1 MRKFIF
7 FIFICMSSPAN
18 TKNQSSYDRIALL
31 LERIKN
37 NYTYQVTGIEKDAK
51 EIVKIARELSDKNYE
66 GLGKIE
72 LAFYYCTSVNDY
84 QKSLK
89 LCEDGFKLMRG
100 DFKNMYRP
108 YYHLNLGR
116 NYQMMGDQVRGQNE
130 YLRAI
135 SLIDKK
141 ENLQTDEKRW
151 LAASLYNAYILFNQE
166 GVEFNQDEF
175 LERSYH
181 LYKEINEK
189 SGLANCYN
197 SFAVTHFK
205 NNNLEKALEYLL
217 KSYSLAE
224 EGKANTHLSIYSAN
238 IGLLYAQLGNKEKSQ
253 VYFDKAQRLNEE
265 LKSKYHTGHMFSQMG
280 AAAFFLKDYKK
291 AIDYLLKA
299 EEIFQALGVTHSL
312 SGVYQKLGETY
323 AQLHEYQKAYAC
335 EVKYTGIIKQHFNEE
350 KLAAIA
356 KARNMF
362 DMEKKEREA
371 ELLKQKS
378 EQIERYAKQLET
390 SNYELQHFAYVVSH
404 DLREP
409 LRMVGSYVNL
419 LERNLKNKLGNDE
432 KEFMSFI
439 LDGTRTMNQL
449 ISDVL
454 AYSKI
459 NFISEKEQ
467 VSLNEVL
474 SKVKKSLLSQVD
486 GSSSIIHSEK
496 LPVILADETQ
506 IFQLLL
512 NLVSNALKYNKN
524 MHREVWVKHT
534 IEKGLHHFI
543 VSDNGI
549 GIPKEF
555 RERIFMIFQRL
566 HAKNE
571 YTGTG
576 VGLAICKKIVE
587 QLGGEIWVTDG
598 MHGGS
603 DFHFTIPQ
611 TNNKAS

>member
-1 MRKFIF
+1 
-7 FIFICMSSPAN
+7 MSSPAK
-18 TKNQSSYDRIALL
+18 TKNQNSYDRITFL
-31 LERIKN
+31 LERIKH
-37 NYTYQVTGIEKDAK
+37 NYTHQVTGIEKDAK
-51 EIVKIARELSDKNYE
+51 EIMKIARELKDKNYE
-66 GLGKIE
+66 GLAKIE

-100 DFKNMYRP
+100 DFKNFYRP

-116 NYQMMGDQVRGQNE
+116 NYQMMGDQVRAQIE
-130 YLRAI
+130 YLRTI

-189 SGLANCYN
+189 AGLANCYN

-205 NNNLEKALEYLL
+205 NHNLEKALEYLL
-217 KSYSLAE
+217 KSYALAE

-238 IGLLYAQLGNKEKSQ
+238 IGLLYAQLGNREKSQ
-253 VYFDKAQRLNEE
+253 MYFTKAQILNEE
-265 LKSKYHTGHMFSQMG
+265 LKSKYHTGHMYSQMG
-280 AAAFFLKDYKK
+280 AAAHILKDFDSS
-291 AIDYLLKA
+291 INYLSRA
-299 EEIFQALGVTHSL
+299 EEIFRELGVAHSL

-323 AQLHEYQKAYAC
+323 AQLNDFQNAYAY

-378 EQIERYAKQLET
+378 EQIEMYAKQLET

-419 LERNLKNKLGNDE
+419 LERNLKEKLGKDE
-432 KEFMSFI
+432 KEFMGFI

-459 NFISEKEQ
+459 SFVSEKKQ
-467 VSLNEVL
+467 VNLNEVL
-474 SKVKKSLLSQVD
+474 GKVKKSLLSQVD
-486 GSSSIIHSEK
+486 ESGSKIHSEK

-506 IFQLLL
+506 IFQLFL
-512 NLVSNALKYNKN
+512 NLISNALKYNKN
-524 MHREVWVKHT
+524 SLREVWVKHT
-534 IEKGLHHFI
+534 IEKGAHHII

-587 QLGGEIWVTDG
+587 QLGGEIWVTDSE
-598 MHGGS
+598 HGGS

-611 TNNKAS
+611 VNNKST